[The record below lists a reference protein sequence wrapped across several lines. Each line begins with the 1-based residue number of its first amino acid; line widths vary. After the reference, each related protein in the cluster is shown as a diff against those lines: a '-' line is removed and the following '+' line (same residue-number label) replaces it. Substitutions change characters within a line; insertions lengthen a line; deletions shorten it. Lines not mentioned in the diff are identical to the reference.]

1 MNSQS
6 VWAVWGIQ
14 DSLVL
19 SFMVARAL
27 VMTGSEGDDEA
38 IFSTRAKLIAQM

>member
-6 VWAVWGIQ
+6 VLAVQGIQ
-14 DSLVL
+14 GSLLL

-27 VMTGSEGDDEA
+27 VMIGLDVEDEE
-38 IFSTRAKLIAQM
+38 ILLVRARSMA